1 MTKVRILLI
10 VLMLGFVTGLSW
22 ADKLYYLRHRPV
34 QGRVV
39 GGELYIDPERLSDYF
54 EPAELRRIH
63 TLKDRVTVDN
73 ASAGELGPGG
83 LVPVLSVA
91 KRLGFVVRSNDAAGI
106 VDIIPPQALIPNS
119 ERKLEHATKLDG
131 SKRQEYQFAAVRMKK
146 VLEKLKPYDDP
157 EFTRR
162 IRTIGKKVAD
172 VSPLGGL
179 DWYFLLVDTDV
190 PNAACTGE
198 GFVFVTRGLM
208 EMGVTDDEL
217 AGVLGHEVAHGVRR
231 HPFKRLDLMLELNQ
245 LIIDFNMVQAK
256 VEAADTTDE
265 SKLVGLRAQ
274 MGQIQKRAR
283 SISHRLEN
291 MTEYARKD
299 EEEADVLGMR
309 YAVLAGYTEGGLGSC
324 LEKLQKQMVAKFGE
338 AVLAEDLSH
347 PPVERRLKILEKVR
361 SSWHR

>member
-10 VLMLGFVTGLSW
+10 VLMLGLVTGLSW

-39 GGELYIDPERLSDYF
+39 DGELYIDPERLPDYF

-63 TLKDRVTVDN
+63 TKSDRVTVDN
-73 ASAGELGPGG
+73 SSAGELGPGG
-83 LVPVLSVA
+83 LVPVLAVA
-91 KRLGFVVRSNDAAGI
+91 KRLGFVVKSNEAAGI
-106 VDIIPPQALIPNS
+106 VDIIPPQAMIPNS
-119 ERKLEHATKLDG
+119 ERQLEHAVKLDG
-131 SKRQEYQFAAVRMKK
+131 SKRQEYQFAALRMKK

-172 VSPLGGL
+172 ASPLAGL
-179 DWYFLLVDTDV
+179 DWYFLLVDTEV

-231 HPFKRLDLMLELNQ
+231 HPFKRLDLILELNQ
-245 LIIDFNMVQAK
+245 LAVDYQALQAR
-256 VEAADTTDE
+256 VEAADTNDE

-274 MGQIQKRAR
+274 MGQLERRAK
-283 SISHRLEN
+283 SLAHRLEN
-291 MTEYARKD
+291 LTEYARKD

-347 PPVERRLKILEKVR
+347 PPVERRLKILDKVR
-361 SSWHR
+361 ASWHR